1 MYHTPYP
8 VHLYRQLSVE
18 NRRIKT
24 LTFVG
29 FMHEF
34 EEFVDDRLEE
44 LPMRLEEPGVLTDN
58 VHDVGS
64 ADCLVV
70 FTSLHLGQAK

>member
-1 MYHTPYP
+1 
-8 VHLYRQLSVE
+8 
-18 NRRIKT
+18 
-24 LTFVG
+24 
-29 FMHEF
+29 MHEF

-44 LPMRLEEPGVLTDN
+44 LPMRLEEPGVLTDD

-70 FTSLHLGQAK
+70 FASLHLGQAK